1 MHHEFFLSSVF
12 YTQTH
17 AQIAGDIFQ
26 VTLFS
31 TKYCTLI
38 VLQKEGNYNKSYC

>member
-1 MHHEFFLSSVF
+1 MHHEFFLSSVL

-31 TKYCTLI
+31 MKYCALI
-38 VLQKEGNYNKSYC
+38 VLQNEGKCNQSYC